1 MRVKLLTQVMVS
13 RSTYEEEQNK
23 QVVRQF
29 FNAFNR
35 HDTERMGQIVSSSAT
50 TNYSFHFAGIPTTDL
65 NGRKQFIAAVI
76 NAFPDIHHNILDVVA
91 EGDKVA
97 VRFTITGTHKGE
109 YQGIPPTGKE
119 VSIDC
124 INFLTVLNG
133 KIVEEWSNSDMMGL
147 MQQIGA
153 IPASSPV
160 PSPDSGRDT
169 AQS

>member
-1 MRVKLLTQVMVS
+1 VKLLTQVMAS
-13 RSTYEEEQNK
+13 RSTYKEGQNK

-29 FNAFNR
+29 FDAFNR
-35 HDTERMGQIVSSSAT
+35 HDTERMGQIVSSAAT
-50 TNYSFHFAGIPTTDL
+50 TNYSFHFAGIPTTDW

-97 VRFTITGTHKGE
+97 VRFTITGTPKGE

-124 INFLTVLNG
+124 INFLTVLDG

-153 IPASSPV
+153 IAASSSRV
-160 PSPDSGRDT
+160 PSPDSGRDR